1 MWSLVERAK
10 KVIVAL
16 VLSVIPLVLLYVQS
30 KDTQIRSVLAWP
42 IIEVTGAVQ
51 SVALKITGAVS
62 DNLYKY
68 FFVANR
74 AQELLKLRAEV
85 LETRALKAQILDL
98 VNERAAILELNFKSS
113 DSDLTQ
119 EHRREYARVVAR
131 SGAPMARMIRLNKG
145 HKHGIRVKCP
155 VIANEG
161 VVGQVLSVAPNFSDV
176 LLVTDA
182 SSALEAKIVGSAARG
197 ILRGKTSASEYLMEI
212 RDVDGMSF
220 VNAGDTVVTSGIN
233 SYFPSGIPIGRIL
246 GSQTSSDGLNISAR
260 IEPFVA
266 MDRVSQ
272 VIVLLGD
279 WSLAGGIES
288 FSASWPLA
296 AQ

>member
-42 IIEVTGAVQ
+42 IIEVAGALE

-62 DNLYKY
+62 DSLYKH
-68 FFVANR
+68 FFVADR
-74 AQELLKLRAEV
+74 TLELLKLRAEV

-98 VNERAAILELNFKSS
+98 INERAAILELNFKSPE
-113 DSDLTQ
+113 TTN
-119 EHRREYARVVAR
+119 EHKREYARVVAR
-131 SGAPMARMIRLNKG
+131 SGAPMARMIRLDKG
-145 HKHGIRVKCP
+145 SRHGVRVKCP

-161 VVGQVLSVAPNFSDV
+161 VVGQVFSVAPNFSDV

-212 RDVDGMSF
+212 RDVDGMSQ
-220 VNAGDTVVTSGIN
+220 VRAGDSVVTSGVN
-233 SYFPSGIPIGRIL
+233 SYFPSGVPIGRII
-246 GSQTSSDGLNISAR
+246 GSSTSSDGLNISAR

-279 WSLAGGIES
+279 WSFAGGIEAS
-288 FSASWPLA
+288 SASWPLA